1 MVSMLNL
8 EIITPEKVLVS
19 EEVDMVEAKGSL
31 GEFGVLPGHIQF
43 LTVLE
48 IGEVRYTKDGKTSYL
63 ATSGGFG
70 EVADD
75 KVTFLLDTAEFADDI
90 DLERAKIAME
100 EAQERLKELEMDT
113 AEYRMYELAL
123 LRALARLQVAS
134 KKL

>member
-1 MVSMLNL
+1 MLNL